1 MIYREIL
8 QVRKSSLRQ
17 PLLSEIPEPLSK
29 IYIERKQFPS
39 QFRDP
44 GSKGRKKDPVYPREI
59 LCPASLLCSVTG
71 SRGSSFSC
79 IGKELNSETDGRI
92 VADIP

>member
-1 MIYREIL
+1 MKIVFLATTVTVQNIR
-8 QVRKSSLRQ
+8 
-17 PLLSEIPEPLSK
+17 EPLSK

-59 LCPASLLCSVTG
+59 FCPVSLLCSVTG
-71 SRGSSFSC
+71 SRGSSFGC
-79 IGKELNSETDGRI
+79 IGEELNSETDGRN